1 MLFLYSQ
8 FGHTIK
14 SHPTTGW
21 LPGQQM
27 LSGTRNISTSHGM
40 TGRNFFHF
48 IYFLDF
54 KSDIDLKYKKKK
66 KMKLKIEGNIL
77 MMKYMI
83 IGEKIII

>member
-1 MLFLYSQ
+1 MIFYIIQ

-54 KSDIDLKYKKKK
+54 KSDIDLKYKKLIKWKK
-66 KMKLKIEGNIL
+66 NVKEIPTCHSVRR
-77 MMKYMI
+77 KYDLSSR
-83 IGEKIII
+83 